1 MNNAVMKTKSILLLI
16 TIATSGFIAAVAA
29 DYTVPLCSGLTHL
42 SNPVNAGPAGQVNRA
57 DHVIPYRDGD
67 NIQIWTGVGWEGWTM
82 DSLSSTGWYNSAGNE
97 APLASLPILGPGK
110 GFFYGNNSGVLTITF
125 SGTVRTGTNVVAV
138 PGGLS
143 SLGSALPLAGPVLS
157 VLGLPVQ
164 SGINIQK
171 WNCGTTTGSWEAYFR
186 DNLSGTGWT
195 DSFGSDCPE
204 PTIAIGEGFF
214 CGNNVGALNWIQILN
229 P

>member
-1 MNNAVMKTKSILLLI
+1 MKTKCL
-16 TIATSGFIAAVAA
+16 FVAIVMMAGVPLVGRSA
-29 DYTVPLCSGLTHL
+29 DYTVPLCGGLSCL

-67 NIQIWTGVGWEGWTM
+67 NIQMWTGIGWEVWTM

-97 APLASLPILGPGK
+97 ASLGSLPILGPGK
-110 GFFYGNNSGVLTITF
+110 GFFYGNNSGAPTLTF
-125 SGTVRTGTNVVAV
+125 SGTVRTGTNSVTV

-143 SLGSALPLAGPVLS
+143 ALGSPLPLAGPVTT

-164 SGINIQK
+164 MGNTVQK
-171 WNCGTTTGSWEAYFR
+171 WNCSTSSWQAYTR
-186 DNLSGTGWT
+186 DNLSATGWS
-195 DSFGSDCPE
+195 DSGGLDCPE

-214 CGNNVGALNWIQILN
+214 YGNNLGPFAWMQILN